1 MLTTDKSKRSTSSGV
16 STETTPD
23 QKLKF
28 KLYRKMIRR
37 TFQDLCSS
45 EKKIEE
51 DASAYVETEKF
62 AELVNLSGLK
72 EGYTKAARELSL
84 LSQIQRKAVM
94 KTMLKEL

>member
-1 MLTTDKSKRSTSSGV
+1 MLTTDKSKRNTSSGV

-23 QKLKF
+23 QKLKY

-45 EKKIEE
+45 ERKIEE
-51 DASAYVETEKF
+51 DALDFVGTDKF
-62 AELVNLSGLK
+62 AELVNLSGLE
-72 EGYTKAARELSL
+72 EGYTKAARELPL

-94 KTMLKEL
+94 RTMLKDF